1 MLAHNK
7 DGLGYVPFTQQIWM
21 WAKGFLERMVVQSP
35 SGHNKMI
42 GHLFGQDSLDSTRF
56 GVIEHQLSG
65 LQVCFHLG
73 SWSGEG
79 MRLMVKRK
87 PPVIRVLEN
96 SLLAGLVDWLE
107 SSKGGIWRVCSFS
120 YDNLASLTHVIPF
133 TAVDGKFCV
142 AHALSLA
149 PRRVT

>member
-1 MLAHNK
+1 MYL
-7 DGLGYVPFTQQIWM
+7 V
-21 WAKGFLERMVVQSP
+21 
-35 SGHNKMI
+35 
-42 GHLFGQDSLDSTRF
+42 GQDSLDSTRF
-56 GVIEHQLSG
+56 GVIEHQPSG

-87 PPVIRVLEN
+87 PPGIRFLEN

-107 SSKGGIWRVCSFS
+107 SSNRGIWRVRSFS
-120 YDNLASLTHVIPF
+120 CDNLASLTHVIPF
-133 TAVDGKFCV
+133 TAVDGQILNV